1 MSAITISRQMGSQ
14 GDEVAVQIAQR
25 LGWRL
30 VGRALINQAAK
41 AAGVPYMALADIDE
55 LGLLSLRPSQKEWRA
70 YQSQVERIICELV
83 SQGDVVIVGRGSQ
96 MVLRERPDV
105 LHVRIIASLEVRVQ
119 WLQQEKHLAAEAARA
134 TLEAS
139 ANARARYLRRGYG
152 VRVDDPTL
160 YHLIINTGLLSLP
173 QAVNVV
179 LQTFKDLSGG
189 SHF

>member
-14 GDEVAVQIAQR
+14 GDEVAVQVAQR

-30 VGRALINQAAK
+30 VGRTLINQAAK

-55 LGLLSLRPSQKEWRA
+55 LGLLNLRPSRHEWQV
-70 YQSQVERIICELV
+70 YQNQVEHIICELG

-105 LHVRIIASLEVRVQ
+105 LHVRIIAPFEARVQ
-119 WLQQEKHLAAEAARA
+119 WLQQEKHLAAEAAGA

-139 ANARARYLRRGYG
+139 ANARTRYLRRGYG

-179 LQTFKDLSGG
+179 LQTFKDLSG
-189 SHF
+189 SSPF

>member
-14 GDEVAVQIAQR
+14 GDELAVQVAQR

-41 AAGVPYMALADIDE
+41 AAGVPHMALADIDE

-70 YQSQVERIICELV
+70 YQRQVERIIYELANE
-83 SQGDVVIVGRGSQ
+83 GDVVIVGRGGQ
-96 MVLRERPDV
+96 VVLQERADV
-105 LHVRIIASLEVRVQ
+105 LHVRIIAPFEVRVQ
-119 WLQQEKHLAAEAARA
+119 WLQQQKHLSAEAAHA

-139 ANARARYLRRGYG
+139 AKARTRYLRRGYG

-173 QAVNVV
+173 QALNVV
-179 LQTFKDLSGG
+179 LQTFKNLSERV
-189 SHF
+189 S